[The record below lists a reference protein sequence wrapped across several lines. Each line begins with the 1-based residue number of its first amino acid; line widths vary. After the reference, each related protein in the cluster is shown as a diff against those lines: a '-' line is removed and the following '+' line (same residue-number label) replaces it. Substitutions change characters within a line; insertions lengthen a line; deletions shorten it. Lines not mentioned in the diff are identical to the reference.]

1 MLNDVEYLRGD
12 LNCFNKINNYSAKHC
27 YILNH
32 VCYIFY
38 WFCLG
43 DFGKDTDTVKTV
55 ILRNIITV

>member
-32 VCYIFY
+32 VCYIFLLFIGSV
-38 WFCLG
+38 WEISE
-43 DFGKDTDTVKTV
+43 K
-55 ILRNIITV
+55 IQIQ